1 MPFIGLDSLRAG
13 VALVA
18 IALLATG
25 CGSLHGPSLDVTA
38 PRLVG
43 RAVDA
48 RTGQPVTHARV
59 GRRLS
64 GWRSAT
70 GGFPRGAE
78 ELLLLQDE
86 VRTGGDGRFVL
97 AGRSVALLF
106 SLGDPGLDLDL
117 SIRHGAYRAWRT
129 NYPISALAN
138 DPTEARIDAGEI
150 RLDPR

>member
-48 RTGQPVTHARV
+48 RTAQPVGPTAWKIPTRAQVLEAQPLRPTRPAR
-59 GRRLS
+59 
-64 GWRSAT
+64 
-70 GGFPRGAE
+70 PRW
-78 ELLLLQDE
+78 D
-86 VRTGGDGRFVL
+86 F
-97 AGRSVALLF
+97 
-106 SLGDPGLDLDL
+106 
-117 SIRHGAYRAWRT
+117 Y
-129 NYPISALAN
+129 
-138 DPTEARIDAGEI
+138 
-150 RLDPR
+150 

>member
-1 MPFIGLDSLRAG
+1 MFSFGMNFLRAG
-13 VALVA
+13 T
-18 IALLATG
+18 LLATVLLTASG

-38 PRLVG
+38 PRIVG

-48 RTGQPVTHARV
+48 QTGQPVAHARV

-64 GWRSAT
+64 GWRGAT

-86 VRTGGDGRFVL
+86 VRTGKDGRFTL
-97 AGRSVALLF
+97 AGRRVALLF
-106 SLGDPGLDLDL
+106 SLRDPGLDLDL
-117 SIRHGAYRAWRT
+117 SIRHGAYQAWHT

-138 DPTEARIDAGEI
+138 DPTEARIDAGDL